1 MREHRVALC
10 RLEGRRNHLGGS
22 SLTFSQVPSARRL
35 ASSRAMVTDVA
46 DKAVQATAS
55 VHFTSGDFV
64 SVGGF
69 LPVAFTQIRLT
80 TTLAMRAAMVAA
92 TAE

>member
-1 MREHRVALC
+1 MRKHPVAL
-10 RLEGRRNHLGGS
+10 LSYFGAS
-22 SLTFSQVPSARRL
+22 SLTLSQVPSARRL

-46 DKAVQATAS
+46 DKAVHATAS

-69 LPVAFTQIRLT
+69 FPVAFTQIRLT
-80 TTLAMRAAMVAA
+80 TMPAMRAAMVAA